1 MKLLAPLDLTGNELQ
16 NARLQN
22 LGTDPVG
29 LGAGDK
35 GRAWYNSS
43 TNLGK
48 IWNGTTAE
56 ALTNLVDSVVA
67 GSALLSANTV
77 GKVVTVDANAA
88 TANTPNTLVTRDASG
103 NFSAG
108 TITAA
113 LTGLASNASLL
124 GGQTLAQVRD
134 FAQTTGVRPTSAISG
149 FDTQV
154 RTSTLNQMAAPTSA
168 LDVNGQQVTNAADP
182 TSAQAL
188 ATKNYVDSVV
198 SGLDPKASVQLAT
211 TAALPTN
218 TYANG
223 ASGVGATLTATANG
237 ALAAIDG
244 VTPTLAMR
252 ILVKNQVTAAHNGIY
267 TVTQVGTG
275 GTPYILTRAADADS
289 AAEVTGGM
297 FVFIEQGTVNVSSG
311 WALGGTGAFIIG
323 TTSQTFTQFSDAGA
337 YTAGNGLQLTGS
349 AFSVVGTTN
358 RISVSGAGVD
368 ISASYVGQ
376 TSITTLGTIA
386 TGVWNGTAVPIAN
399 GGTGATSAAAARTN
413 LGVVAKV
420 AGLIPAG
427 ASYVFTHN
435 LNTLDVVVALVEV
448 ATGKLVEA
456 DYTASSVNAVTVDFG
471 ASVAAS
477 AYRIVVIG

>member
-1 MKLLAPLDLTGNELQ
+1 MKLLAPLDLTGNEVQ

-22 LGTDPVG
+22 LGADPGG

-35 GRAWYNSS
+35 GRTWYNSS
-43 TNLGK
+43 GNVAK
-48 IWNGTTAE
+48 IWNGSSAD

-77 GKVVTVDANAA
+77 NKVVTVDANAA

-113 LTGLASNASLL
+113 LTGLASNASQL
-124 GGQTLAQVRD
+124 GGQSLAQVRD
-134 FAQTTGVRPTSAISG
+134 FSQTTGTRPTSAISG

-154 RTSTLNQMAAPTSA
+154 RTSTLNQMAPPTAA
-168 LDVNGQQVTNAADP
+168 LDVNAQRITNAADP
-182 TSAQAL
+182 TTPQDL

-211 TAALPTN
+211 TAALAAN
-218 TYANG
+218 AYSNG
-223 ASGVGATLTATANG
+223 ASGVGATLTASGNG
-237 ALAAIDG
+237 VMAAIDG
-244 VTPTLAMR
+244 VTPTAGMR
-252 ILVKNQVTAAHNGIY
+252 VLVKNEATTARNGIY
-267 TVTQVGTG
+267 TVTSVGSV
-275 GTPYILTRAADADS
+275 GTPYVLTRATDADV

-297 FVFIEQGTVNVSSG
+297 FTFVEQGTTNGSTG
-311 WALGGTGAFIIG
+311 WALTGTGAFVIG
-323 TTSQTFTQFSDAGA
+323 TTAQVFIQFSSAGA
-337 YTAGNGLQLTGS
+337 YTAGNGLALAGNS
-349 AFSVVGTTN
+349 FSVVGTAN

-368 ISASYVGQ
+368 ISAAYVGQ

-399 GGTGATSAAAARTN
+399 GGTGATTAAAARTN

-448 ATGKLVEA
+448 ATGKLVQA
-456 DYTASSVNAVTVDFG
+456 DYTATSVNAVTIDFG
-471 ASVAAS
+471 AAVAAS
-477 AYRIVVIG
+477 AYRVIVIG